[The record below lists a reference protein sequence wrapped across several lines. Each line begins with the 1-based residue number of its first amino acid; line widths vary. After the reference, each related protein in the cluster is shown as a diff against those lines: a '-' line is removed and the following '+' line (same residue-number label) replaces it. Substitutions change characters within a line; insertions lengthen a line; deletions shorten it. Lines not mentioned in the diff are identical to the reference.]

1 MPCEICGLSHPA
13 GLSSCPGCGTAARR
27 GPDLVFLPL
36 RGLANVLTVLLA
48 VVVSAIVVRLAIEL
62 FDLGTSHWRQ
72 GFIGLRLDKAADLT
86 IFVLGIVFTV
96 WFRRARINA
105 ERQGWKQRRARAWAF
120 WGWVIPV
127 VNLWFPFQIMGDIWR
142 AGLPAAQRHK
152 TAWLPALWWT
162 TWLLAGFGQRHP
174 WPHLS
179 ADTSAVSLCLLAA
192 SAVTLIAIIRIVS
205 WGAVGSPH
213 SRHPATMPVAQPG

>member
-1 MPCEICGLSHPA
+1 MSCEACGLSYPA
-13 GLSSCPGCGTAARR
+13 GRSSCPGCGTAAWC
-27 GPDLVFLPL
+27 GPDLVFLPV

-48 VVVSAIVVRLAIEL
+48 VVVAAIAVRLAIEL
-62 FDLGTSHWRQ
+62 FHLGSSHWRQ
-72 GFIGLRLDKAADLT
+72 SFIGFRLDKAADLT
-86 IFVLGIVFTV
+86 IFMLGIVFTV

-105 ERQGWKQRRARAWAF
+105 EHRGWQQRRARAWTF
-120 WGWVIPV
+120 WGWVVPV

-179 ADTSAVSLCLLAA
+179 ANTPAATLYLLAA

-205 WGAVGSPH
+205 SGPVGSPQP
-213 SRHPATMPVAQPG
+213 RHPATISAAQPG

>member
-1 MPCEICGLSHPA
+1 MPCEVCGLSYPA

-62 FDLGTSHWRQ
+62 FHLGTSHWQQ
-72 GFIGLRLDKAADLT
+72 GFIGLRLDKAPDLT

-105 ERQGWKQRRARAWAF
+105 ERRGWQQRRARAWAF
-120 WGWVIPV
+120 WGLGRPGRQPV
-127 VNLWFPFQIMGDIWR
+127 VPVPDHGRHLACRPV
-142 AGLPAAQRHK
+142 AAQRHK
-152 TAWLPALWWT
+152 TARLPALWWT

-179 ADTSAVSLCLLAA
+179 ADTSTVSLCLLAA

-213 SRHPATMPVAQPG
+213 SRHPATMPVAQQG